1 MGSPPLSWLVVSLA
15 EVDEASITRAVLR
28 ESLEEL
34 AELVESDVIIVGAG
48 PSGLTAA
55 RYLAEAGLKTL
66 VLERRLS
73 IGGGMGGGGMLL
85 PRVVVEKPADRI
97 LREVGCRLKPA
108 EGNLYTVD
116 VVELMVGLAHGALQA
131 GARILLGITVE
142 DVVFQ
147 GNPPAITGVVVQ
159 WSAVQVS
166 GLHVDPLSLK
176 ARAIVDCT
184 GHEAEVLSVA
194 SRKIP
199 ELNLTVPGEK
209 SMSASTGERM
219 VVEYTGEVAPG
230 LYAAGMAVAAA
241 FQTPRMGPIFGGM
254 LLSGRKVAN
263 LIIKKLKGERVREK

>member
-1 MGSPPLSWLVVSLA
+1 MT